1 MPALYF
7 MIFDSCYKVLKH
19 PITAEMPAEMKPF
32 GLQRL
37 YKFQNGYGAS
47 VVRFG
52 WRFHDNVKRYASNT
66 LNDRQWELAVIRWVS
81 PRRFEL
87 SYDTPITS
95 DILGYLT
102 KQDVE
107 EVLEKIRKL

>member
-1 MPALYF
+1 
-7 MIFDSCYKVLKH
+7 MIFDSCYKVSKH
-19 PITAEMPAEMKPF
+19 PAIVDMPAEMKPF

-52 WRFHDNVKRYASNT
+52 WRFHDDKKRYASYT
-66 LNDRQWELAVIRWVS
+66 RNDQQWEVAIIRWVS

-87 SYDTPITS
+87 AYNTSITG
-95 DILGYLT
+95 DVLGYLT
-102 KQDVE
+102 KKGVE